1 MQFHVKLV
9 IMNPILFKINY
20 VYMYIMPS
28 YSTTTTNIDSLI
40 WSSCLTVMPPKYTVP
55 LPVFSAADTSIFH
68 CVLMLLHRV
77 EILEENE
84 QDAQELIIELQQRVT
99 WLEARVLAL
108 ERRAEAMDRRGRPGP
123 Y

>member
-68 CVLMLLHRV
+68 CVLMLLTRV
-77 EILEENE
+77 EILEEHE
-84 QDAQELIIELQQRVT
+84 QDVQELLVELEQRLVA
-99 WLEARVLAL
+99 LERQVAAL
-108 ERRAEAMDRRGRPGP
+108 ERRHGRPGP